1 LLLGSLLAA
10 VTHAA
15 AVTSDLSEKQANK
28 FRKHLDCNGF
38 ETTFTITK
46 SMLYDQAKPPASD
59 YFYIGGVDANKELA
73 GFRRDNWGCKGK
85 FRAMTRPRG
94 QVVEKAATFTLDW
107 FDANDLN
114 NCGIKLTETITGGLN
129 GMTNKI
135 NVQFIIF
142 GDPRS
147 DIGKADAALPDTTRV
162 IQVECEVARTVDDWT
177 YQYQHDVELTPNLAH
192 LGTQPKGA
200 LIKKSGLFK
209 SDVFE
214 TYDVRTG
221 FTRAF
226 HPYTEQHRMA
236 KPGEPMLVGVRPKPD
251 YRWGTNYNPIAKH
264 GKRWRFY
271 TDNCVWSGLT
281 DPKDATSTV
290 DIELINGGCK
300 SIKYNVEILSKFG
313 RNKDGHLFMFE
324 AMGFGDGNL
333 AYLTCNV
340 KICFVKQ
347 DGTLDGS
354 CAPQPKA
361 ACATV
366 GTFANGDK
374 VYYMNPITGETDCDK
389 DNENVPCVL
398 VSDGDRLGSQD
409 YFIAQETFELTT
421 TTPVNNVF
429 ATLAADAAAEPESPP
444 TDLPDAATALP
455 ATVDPPATAVPGWH
469 ADIANVFS
477 NMDEAWT
484 ECKARFYTNPVAN
497 KILADYH
504 RFVQLDR
511 DSHPFALNDA
521 ADGEG
526 DNANADFYDDFVSG
540 FDPDDKLYKACKILY
555 DMLQGD
561 YEANYFSG

>member
-1 LLLGSLLAA
+1 MGSVVMLLLGSLLAA

-85 FRAMTRPRG
+85 FRSMTRPRG

-114 NCGIKLTETITGGLN
+114 NCGIKLTETISGGVN

-142 GDPRS
+142 GDPRA
-147 DIGKADAALPDTTRV
+147 DIGKQDAELPDTTRV

-177 YQYQHDVELTPNLAH
+177 YQYQHDVQLTPNLAH

-281 DPKDATSTV
+281 DPKDETSTV

-324 AMGFGDGNL
+324 AMGFADEKL

-340 KICFVKQ
+340 NLCLVRE
-347 DGTLDGS
+347 DGQVDANCIDKTNGAA
-354 CAPQPKA
+354 CEPVGTKA
-361 ACATV
+361 A
-366 GTFANGDK
+366 GSN

-389 DNENVPCVL
+389 DNPHIPCVL
-398 VSDGDRLGSQD
+398 VQDGDRLGSQD
-409 YFIAQETFELTT
+409 FFVDQSTYELTT
-421 TTPVNNVF
+421 TATVAFTTDANNLKNEPEV
-429 ATLAADAAAEPESPP
+429 ATAYVTQPSDLADTASTVTAEPI
-444 TDLPDAATALP
+444 TLPDIGVDMTAAKAICVQRYNANPHRFLQADRAPHPYKTFDSVRYDDYDTQDP
-455 ATVDPPATAVPGWH
+455 AKLED
-469 ADIANVFS
+469 
-477 NMDEAWT
+477 DEAL
-484 ECKARFYTNPVAN
+484 F
-497 KILADYH
+497 
-504 RFVQLDR
+504 
-511 DSHPFALNDA
+511 
-521 ADGEG
+521 
-526 DNANADFYDDFVSG
+526 
-540 FDPDDKLYKACKILY
+540 KLCKIII
-555 DMLQGD
+555 DMLKSD
-561 YEANYFSG
+561 PNYFD